1 LADQGQGRGRI
12 TEIYVDVAGTGN
24 SMVVI
29 SYPVVTSNR
38 RCRGL
43 AYLGSFPLGLSMNL
57 GIRSCMTTFMSSV
70 AAFPQPATRTHTL
83 QQNQTTSPSH
93 RDAAS

>member
-1 LADQGQGRGRI
+1 MADQGQGRGRI

-70 AAFPQPATRTHTL
+70 AAFPQPRH
-83 QQNQTTSPSH
+83 PH
-93 RDAAS
+93 PHAAAKPDNVTFAP